1 MEEDIL
7 ALNEQISRKG
17 AIKKTK
23 LRDRTNE
30 EYIRFKSIFLKLKQF
45 YDSECQVCGIKHFSK
60 NHGVYSEVHHLTPW
74 SIDHDD
80 TCENLVVICANCHRK
95 FHYAK
100 YGEKE
105 SMYNMLL
112 SRSPEIK
119 HRKPEMQLFTSDSRP
134 MSYSAKMICE

>member
-30 EYIRFKSIFLKLKQF
+30 EYIRFKSITLKLKQF
-45 YDSECQVCGIKHFSK
+45 HYSKCQVCGIKHFSK

-80 TCENLVVICANCHRK
+80 TRENLVVLCANCHRK
-95 FHYAK
+95 FPLCK
-100 YGEKE
+100 
-105 SMYNMLL
+105 
-112 SRSPEIK
+112 IW
-119 HRKPEMQLFTSDSRP
+119 RKG
-134 MSYSAKMICE
+134 INV